1 MPRTLIN
8 LLLVLGVLAA
18 LVLGAVGISEITKLL
33 IESYST
39 RITVNMLLGVVLGLG
54 LGGVAVT
61 LWRYKY

>member
-18 LVLGAVGISEITKLL
+18 LVLG
-33 IESYST
+33 
-39 RITVNMLLGVVLGLG
+39 VVLGLG

-61 LWRYKY
+61 LWRYKYWAGGLASTTPVSRPLTE